1 MDAYRRNWYYV
12 GGILF
17 VALAY
22 FMGFWGENLSRIQVI
37 LVYSFMAMLVH
48 QFEEYACPGGLP
60 AIANVVMSGEREAP
74 DRYPLNANQVL
85 ISNVFLT
92 YPFYIIPVLFPNLI
106 WLGLIQI
113 GQGLAQAPLHGVLMN
128 VKMKSP
134 YNPGMASCLL
144 LQGPIGVYYIWFV
157 NTQNLAT
164 TADYVIG
171 FFGTLLA
178 LVVLWLGPIGLL
190 RSRKSPYPFTEA
202 QMFGYRGD
210 EIRQML
216 RS

>member
-1 MDAYRRNWYYV
+1 MDAYRRSWYHI

-22 FMGFWGENLSRIQVI
+22 FMGFWGGRFSHIQVI
-37 LVYSFMAMLVH
+37 LIYSFMAMLAH

-60 AIANVVMSGEREAP
+60 AIANIVMSGEREAP

-92 YPFYIIPVLFPNLI
+92 YPFYVIPIFFPDLI

-113 GQGLAQAPLHGVLMN
+113 GQGLAQVPLHGIVAN
-128 VKMKSP
+128 VILKSP
-134 YNPGMASCLL
+134 YNPGMLSCLL
-144 LQGPIGVYYIWFV
+144 LQLPLGLYYIWFV
-157 NTQNLAT
+157 HAQHLAT
-164 TADYVIG
+164 TTDYVIG
-171 FFGTLLA
+171 FVGTLVA
-178 LVVLWLGPIGLL
+178 LVVLWLGPIAIF
-190 RSRKSPYPFTEA
+190 RSRKSPHPFTEA
-202 QMFGYRGD
+202 QMFGFRG
-210 EIRQML
+210 EQIRGML